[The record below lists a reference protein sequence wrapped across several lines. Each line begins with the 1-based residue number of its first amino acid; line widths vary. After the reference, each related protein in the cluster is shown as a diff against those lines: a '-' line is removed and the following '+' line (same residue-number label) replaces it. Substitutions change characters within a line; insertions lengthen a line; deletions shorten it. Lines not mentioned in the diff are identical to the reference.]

1 MTLKSINQW
10 QKLARPVPTDKDLNI
25 ALAVHIEEILEMFE
39 EVQFENELASQGAED
54 MAFYDELKG
63 MMELLKDGTVN
74 ARVIHRKEFLDAL
87 ADQVVTAVGVGH
99 CAGMDVPQAC
109 DRVDTSNYS
118 KFKDGKP
125 LFNDQGKIIKNLET
139 YVKPDLHG
147 LF

>member
-1 MTLKSINQW
+1 MTLISINKWHQ
-10 QKLARPVPTDKDLNI
+10 LARPNPTPENFNKQFAAHL
-25 ALAVHIEEILEMFE
+25 EEILEMFE

-54 MAFYDELKG
+54 MEFYQELKG
-63 MMELLKDGTVN
+63 MMELIKDGTVN
-74 ARVIHRKEFLDAL
+74 VRILHRGPFLDAL

-118 KFKDGKP
+118 KFKDGQP
-125 LFNDQGKIIKNLET
+125 LFNGQGKIIKNPET
-139 YVKPDLHG
+139 YLAPDLHG